1 MWMLNFIPDFLLNF
15 IINLVLL
22 VGIAGVIVS
31 SAFKY
36 VIKYLPQIIP
46 YRTALQIASVLLLA
60 FGVYLKGGQ
69 VVEEKW
75 RARVAE
81 LEAKVAIAE
90 EKSKVVNETVK
101 TVFVDKVKIVKEQQV
116 VVQEKIKTVEVKV
129 DAQCKITADTID
141 ILNDAARG
149 VKK

>member
-81 LEAKVAIAE
+81 LEAKIAIAE

>member
-1 MWMLNFIPDFLLNF
+1 MWVLNILPDFLLGFFVNL
-15 IINLVLL
+15 IIM
-22 VGIAGVIVS
+22 VGLAGVVVS
-31 SAFKY
+31 AAFKY
-36 VIKYLPQIIP
+36 AIKYFPQIIP
-46 YRTALQIASVLLLA
+46 YRTAIQIASVVLLA
-60 FGVYLKGGQ
+60 LGVYLKGGQ

-90 EKSKVVNETVK
+90 EKSKVANENVK

-116 VVQEKIKTVEVKV
+116 VVQEKIKTVEVQI
-129 DAQCKITADTID
+129 DSQCKITADTVD
-141 ILNDAARG
+141 ILNQAARG

>member
-1 MWMLNFIPDFLLNF
+1 MWVLNFLPDVLLNF
-15 IINLVLL
+15 FVNLILIIGLT
-22 VGIAGVIVS
+22 GVIVS

-36 VIKYLPQIIP
+36 VIRYVPQLIP
-46 YRTALQIASVLLLA
+46 YRTAVQVASIVLLT

-69 VVEEKW
+69 AVEEKW

-90 EKSKVVNETVK
+90 EKSKAVNETIK

-116 VVQEKIKTVEVKV
+116 VIQEKIKTVEVQI
-129 DAQCKITADTID
+129 DAQCKITNDSIE
-141 ILNDAARG
+141 ILNDAAMG
-149 VKK
+149 IKK

>member
-1 MWMLNFIPDFLLNF
+1 MLSFIPDFLLNF